1 MYLTLGILRDKL
13 GFIYAVGWFCFDGFA
28 ATSPSAGNATVLPPL
43 GKLRSIMKKLYE
55 KFIRHI
61 SRRLWNHTVHHIIL
75 EAMKR
80 NILNS
85 HQGHAILGAWNANC
99 FPENGHRSFLH
110 EGGRTPRALDGAC
123 TSCKLEL
130 TPRCPIRTGNGC
142 DLYQPRQ

>member
-1 MYLTLGILRDKL
+1 
-13 GFIYAVGWFCFDGFA
+13 
-28 ATSPSAGNATVLPPL
+28 
-43 GKLRSIMKKLYE
+43 MKKLYE

-75 EAMKR
+75 EAMKK

-110 EGGRTPRALDGAC
+110 EGGRTPRALDV
-123 TSCKLEL
+123 
-130 TPRCPIRTGNGC
+130 CPECAGNGVTGSIGLPHKCPYC
-142 DLYQPRQ
+142 DGTGKRQ